1 MAVVVACRSYA
12 LDALGM
18 AYSGAVGRRAA
29 AAPCC
34 PFAEAEGRADHVDSM
49 AAQAGTSSAQRAS
62 WVVDF
67 LHVGCCLA

>member
-1 MAVVVACRSYA
+1 MAVVVACRSCG

-18 AYSGAVGRRAA
+18 EYSGAVGRRAA

-34 PFAEAEGRADHVDSM
+34 PSAEVEGRADHVDSM

-67 LHVGCCLA
+67 LDVGCCLA